1 MKFIKKYK
9 TYIIIGAIILLVLV
23 ASILIFNK
31 LNTDRM
37 NNKGIYNVKYR
48 VSQNNK
54 WSKYSKNGLTVGDKE
69 TPIQNLEIKIKTDKG
84 YAYYNAYTSDW
95 SEQKYKAMDE
105 NSRQIFGLKMKVS
118 NLLHNK
124 YDICYRT
131 YNKKD
136 KWLNWTC
143 NGEIAGNKEEPI
155 TALEIKI
162 IPKGTVKFD
171 YLKDYNKKID
181 SSKNF

>member
-1 MKFIKKYK
+1 
-9 TYIIIGAIILLVLV
+9 
-23 ASILIFNK
+23 
-31 LNTDRM
+31 
-37 NNKGIYNVKYR
+37 
-48 VSQNNK
+48 
-54 WSKYSKNGLTVGDKE
+54 
-69 TPIQNLEIKIKTDKG
+69 
-84 YAYYNAYTSDW
+84 
-95 SEQKYKAMDE
+95 MDE